1 MKKRFIIIVLDSVGI
16 GAQPDAA
23 EFGDEGAHTL
33 GNLYRKRGLNI
44 PRLLALGLGN
54 IEDSKLP
61 RVSKPGGCF
70 GRAAE
75 ITKAKDTT
83 SGHWEMAG
91 VAMDPPFRT
100 YPDGFPQGLIE
111 EFERRCGRG
120 AIGNEV
126 ASGTEIVER
135 LGDEHVKTGRLI
147 VYTSADSV
155 FQIAAHQ
162 DVVPLEELYRC
173 CEVAREML
181 MGDDLVGRV
190 IARPFVG
197 TSGNYKRTEFRRDYA
212 IPPTGET
219 ILDALCARGMVNVCV
234 GKIEDIF
241 HHRGVT
247 VSDHTRNNRDGIA
260 STLRFIREGTGDLL
274 FVNLVDFDM
283 LYGHRNDIEG
293 YGAALEYFDAKL
305 PELQAALREGDI
317 MLITADHGCDP
328 TTASTDHTREYIPI
342 VAFGPTLKGGVDL
355 GTRRSF
361 ADIGCTAYEYL
372 AGEPFPVG
380 TSFLTQLK

>member
-23 EFGDEGAHTL
+23 EFGDEGANTL
-33 GNLYRKRGLNI
+33 GNIYKKRGLNI
-44 PRLLALGLGN
+44 PHMLALGLGN
-54 IEDSKLP
+54 IEGAKLP
-61 RVSKPGGCF
+61 RVSSPSGCF

-91 VAMDPPFRT
+91 VVMDPPFRT
-100 YPDGFPQGLIE
+100 YPDGFPQRLIDA
-111 EFERRCGRG
+111 FERRTGRG
-120 AIGNEV
+120 TLGNVV
-126 ASGTEIVER
+126 ASGTEIIQK
-135 LGDEHVKTGRLI
+135 LGDEHVRTGRLI

-155 FQIAAHQ
+155 FQVAAHQ

-173 CEVAREML
+173 CEAARDML
-181 MGDDLVGRV
+181 TGDDLVGRV

-197 TSGNYKRTEFRRDYA
+197 RSGAYTRTEFRRDYA
-212 IPPTGET
+212 IPPVGET
-219 ILDALCARGMVNVCV
+219 ILDALTARGMSTVCI

-241 HHRGVT
+241 HRRGVS
-247 VSDHTRNNRDGIA
+247 VSDHTRNNRDGIE
-260 STLRFIREGTGDLL
+260 STLNFIREGAGELIFT
-274 FVNLVDFDM
+274 NLVDFDM

-305 PELQAALREGDI
+305 PELQAAMREGDI

-328 TTASTDHTREYIPI
+328 TTASTDHSREYIPI
-342 VAFGPTLKGGVDL
+342 VAFGPSVKGGVDL

-361 ADIGCTAYEYL
+361 ADIGCTAFDYL
-372 AGEPFPVG
+372 TGEPFKVG
-380 TSFLTQLK
+380 ASFLSEMK